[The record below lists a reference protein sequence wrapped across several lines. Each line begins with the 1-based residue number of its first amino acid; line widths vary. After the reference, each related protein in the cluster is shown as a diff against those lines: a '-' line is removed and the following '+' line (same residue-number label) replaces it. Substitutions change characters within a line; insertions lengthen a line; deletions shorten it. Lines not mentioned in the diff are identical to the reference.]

1 MSFLDFLLRNGI
13 IFPFGFFFVLAVI
26 RAMGTSRWGK
36 P

>member
-1 MSFLDFLLRNGI
+1 MNVI

-26 RAMGTSRWGK
+26 GAMGTTSWRNE

>member
-1 MSFLDFLLRNGI
+1 MSWLLHNGI

-26 RAMGTSRWGK
+26 RAMGTSSWMRE

>member
-1 MSFLDFLLRNGI
+1 MSVLIHNGI
-13 IFPFGFFFVLAVI
+13 IFPFGFFFVVAVI

>member
-1 MSFLDFLLRNGI
+1 MIEFLLRNGI

-26 RAMGTSRWGK
+26 RAMGTSSWMRE